1 MGAIAMH
8 LVVLLDERISDWAA
22 KGEILPGYFNP
33 AGAFE
38 RVSVIVLPHDSP
50 ALATVE
56 RLAAPAPATFVA
68 MGVDRRV
75 LAVKTLGFRDA
86 LLARELRPL
95 IERVREL
102 RPDLLRA
109 YGDGLAAAAAGIVS
123 TATGVPYVVSLH
135 TTPDGSRERNA
146 GWRDRVWRR
155 LLAGSVARGLAGARA
170 LLAVYSPIV
179 ESLPAPLRARA
190 TVVPNVVACA
200 PGRERR
206 EHRPDRPLEVLWVG
220 RMIAGRDPAPLID
233 ALAQVPDARLT
244 MIGDGPLAESVR
256 LRAQASGAAKRI
268 RFVAALDNAR
278 LIAGLGDFDVLALR
292 TDYAEVAKPV
302 MEAAL
307 AGLPVVINRTPSQ
320 SLAEYDDFPA
330 IFVDA
335 TGESYAAALRQLAD
349 DTEWRKDVSERTLA
363 AALERWNPTCV
374 AARTAALMRAAIVR

>member
-1 MGAIAMH
+1 MH
-8 LVVLLDERISDWAA
+8 LAVLLDERISDWAA
-22 KGEILPGYFNP
+22 KGEILSGYFNP

-50 ALATVE
+50 TLATVE

-75 LAVKTLGFRDA
+75 LAAKTLGLLDA

-95 IERVREL
+95 VEQVRGL
-102 RPDLLRA
+102 RPDLVRA

-123 TATGVPYVVSLH
+123 AATGVPYVVSLH
-135 TTPDGSRERNA
+135 ATPDESRERNA
-146 GWRDRVWRR
+146 SWRERVWRR

-170 LLAVYSPIV
+170 LLAVYSPII
-179 ESLPAPLRARA
+179 EGLPAPLRARA

-200 PGRERR
+200 PRRERR
-206 EHRPDRPLEVLWVG
+206 DARSDRPLEVLWVG

-233 ALAQVPDARLT
+233 ALAQVSNARLT

-256 LRAQASGAAKRI
+256 VRARASGAGKRI

-278 LIAGLGDFDVLALR
+278 LIAGLGNFDVLALR

-320 SLAEYDDFPA
+320 SLAEYDNFPA

-335 TGESYAAALRQLAD
+335 IGESYAAALGRLAD
-349 DTEWRKDVSERTLA
+349 DAEWRYEIAGRTLA
-363 AALERWNPTCV
+363 AALERWDPASV
-374 AARTAALMRAAIVR
+374 AARTAALMRAAITG